1 MIQLTLL
8 ENDNLCR
15 YCACKVACAGD
26 LAKTHPTVKD
36 GQKLMYCGEGV
47 FDTDAAAKIVAE
59 KQKEEALRQAELK
72 KRLDEIYP
80 L

>member
-1 MIQLTLL
+1 
-8 ENDNLCR
+8 LCR

-26 LAKTHPTVKD
+26 LAKSMPAVTP

-47 FDTDAAAKIVAE
+47 FDVQAATEIAAKKQAE
-59 KQKEEALRQAELK
+59 QERQDAELK
-72 KRLDEIYP
+72 KRLDGIYP